1 MFGSTA
7 KIRIKSFYF
16 ILISINQNY
25 IMGFMVNYFYN
36 FSKVGEKLVKS
47 ESQVVFLVNGLNVE
61 LFGSSR

>member
-1 MFGSTA
+1 MFVSTA
-7 KIRIKSFYF
+7 KIRIKSFKI

-25 IMGFMVNYFYN
+25 IMAFMVNYFYN
-36 FSKVGEKLVKS
+36 FSEVGEKLVKS